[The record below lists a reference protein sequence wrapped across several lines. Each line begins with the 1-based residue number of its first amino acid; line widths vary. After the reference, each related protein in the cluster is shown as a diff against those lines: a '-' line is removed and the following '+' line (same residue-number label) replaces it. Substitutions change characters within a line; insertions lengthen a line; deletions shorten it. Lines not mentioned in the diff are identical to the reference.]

1 MLKRIFVFLISG
13 LVKLFSVFPV
23 LSFTSDEK
31 FGAFELN
38 LKDTVKEQ
46 LSKWRISLFQ
56 IMLGTSKLYLFTW
69 KREFDDNAQKFRIKF
84 NILKRL
90 SLEKI
95 FDRKEHISMIYD
107 KYYARLSGFET
118 SAGILE
124 KRLSAE
130 KESLCYH
137 IESEKNR
144 IESSDNKIVI
154 YTTVVLTVLPIIV
167 GLNFDYI
174 FELFVQNLVFTILF
188 CVAIY
193 AIFNVFLYFYQY
205 IKVGSYSMS
214 SFSDLKDTI
223 TGQLDSKIT
232 AQYYFDYQSLKSRAD
247 LFVSYVKNIQ
257 YWMISLLIVFIAIFS
272 YHKFITYDSIT
283 YDSTIQ
289 IISNNSNCIISNIEV
304 DKLTDPYSQSSI
316 KLTDIKRTV
325 QKKEAD
331 KLIIIINGKTDYEI
345 IKKELLL
352 FEDSFEIQY
361 VTDNELEVD
370 NAKILIYKGESVK

>member
-1 MLKRIFVFLISG
+1 MLKRIFVFLISS
-13 LVKLFSVFPV
+13 LVKIFSVFPV

-56 IMLGTSKLYLFTW
+56 IMLGTSKLYMFTW

-95 FDRKEHISMIYD
+95 FDRTEHISKIYD
-107 KYYARLSGFET
+107 DYYARLSGFET

-154 YTTVVLTVLPIIV
+154 YTTVALTVLPIIV

-174 FELFVQNLVFTILF
+174 FELFVQNWVFTILF

-232 AQYYFDYQSLKSRAD
+232 AQYYFDYQSLTSKAD

-257 YWMISLLIVFIAIFS
+257 YWMIGLLIVFIVIFS
-272 YHKFITYDSIT
+272 YHKFITYDS
-283 YDSTIQ
+283 SNR

-370 NAKILIYKGESVK
+370 NAKIVIYKGESVR

>member
-1 MLKRIFVFLISG
+1 MLKRIFVFLISS

-56 IMLGTSKLYLFTW
+56 IMLGASKLYLFTW
-69 KREFDDNAQKFRIKF
+69 KREFDDNTKKFRIKF
-84 NILKRL
+84 NILKHL

-95 FDRKEHISMIYD
+95 FDRKEHISKIYD

-118 SAGILE
+118 SSDILE

-154 YTTVVLTVLPIIV
+154 YTTVALTVLPIIV

-174 FELFVQNLVFTILF
+174 FELFVQNWVFTILF

-205 IKVGSYSMS
+205 IKVGSYNMS
-214 SFSDLKDTI
+214 SFSDLKNTI

-232 AQYYFDYQSLKSRAD
+232 AQYYFDYQSLKSKAD

-272 YHKFITYDSIT
+272 YHKFITYDST
-283 YDSTIQ
+283 NQ

-316 KLTDIKRTV
+316 KLTDVKRIV

-331 KLIIIINGKTDYEI
+331 KLIIIINGKTDCES

-370 NAKILIYKGESVK
+370 NAKIVIYKGESVK

>member
-1 MLKRIFVFLISG
+1 MLKRIFVFLISS

-95 FDRKEHISMIYD
+95 FDRKEHISMLYD

-154 YTTVVLTVLPIIV
+154 YTTVALTVLPIIV

-174 FELFVQNLVFTILF
+174 FELFVKNWVFTILF

-232 AQYYFDYQSLKSRAD
+232 AQYYFDYQSLKSKAD

-272 YHKFITYDSIT
+272 YHKFITYDST
-283 YDSTIQ
+283 NQ

-331 KLIIIINGKTDYEI
+331 KLIIIINGKTDYES

-370 NAKILIYKGESVK
+370 NAKIVIYKGESVK

>member
-1 MLKRIFVFLISG
+1 MLKRIFVFLISS

-56 IMLGTSKLYLFTW
+56 IMLGASKLYLFTW
-69 KREFDDNAQKFRIKF
+69 KREFDDNTKKFWIKF
-84 NILKRL
+84 NILKHL

-95 FDRKEHISMIYD
+95 FDRKEHISKIYD

-118 SAGILE
+118 SSDILE

-154 YTTVVLTVLPIIV
+154 YTTVALTVLPIIV

-174 FELFVQNLVFTILF
+174 FELFVQNWVFTILF

-205 IKVGSYSMS
+205 IKVGSYNMS
-214 SFSDLKDTI
+214 SFSDLKNTI

-232 AQYYFDYQSLKSRAD
+232 AQYYFDYQSLKSKAD

-272 YHKFITYDSIT
+272 YHKFITYDST
-283 YDSTIQ
+283 NQ

-316 KLTDIKRTV
+316 KLTDVKRIV

-331 KLIIIINGKTDYEI
+331 KLIIIINGKTDCES

-370 NAKILIYKGESVK
+370 NAKIVIYKGESVK

>member
-1 MLKRIFVFLISG
+1 MLKRIFVFLISS

-56 IMLGTSKLYLFTW
+56 IMLGASKLYLFTW
-69 KREFDDNAQKFRIKF
+69 KREFDDNTKKFRIKF

-95 FDRKEHISMIYD
+95 FDRKEHISKIYD

-118 SAGILE
+118 SSDILE

-154 YTTVVLTVLPIIV
+154 YTTVALTVLPIIV

-174 FELFVQNLVFTILF
+174 FELFVQNWVFTILF

-205 IKVGSYSMS
+205 IKVGSYNMS
-214 SFSDLKDTI
+214 SFSDLKNTI

-232 AQYYFDYQSLKSRAD
+232 AQYYFDYQSLKSKAD

-272 YHKFITYDSIT
+272 YHKFITYHS
-283 YDSTIQ
+283 SNQ

-316 KLTDIKRTV
+316 KLTDVKRIV
-325 QKKEAD
+325 QRKEAD
-331 KLIIIINGKTDYEI
+331 KLIIIINGKTDCES

-370 NAKILIYKGESVK
+370 NAKIVIYKGESVK

>member
-1 MLKRIFVFLISG
+1 MLKRIFVFLISS

-95 FDRKEHISMIYD
+95 FDRKEHISMLYD

-154 YTTVVLTVLPIIV
+154 YTTVALTVLPIIV

-174 FELFVQNLVFTILF
+174 FELFVKNWVFTILF

-232 AQYYFDYQSLKSRAD
+232 AQYYFDYQSLKSKAD

-272 YHKFITYDSIT
+272 YHKFITYHS
-283 YDSTIQ
+283 SNQ

-316 KLTDIKRTV
+316 KLTDVKRIV

-331 KLIIIINGKTDYEI
+331 KLIIIINGKTDCES

-370 NAKILIYKGESVK
+370 NAKIVIYKGESVK

>member
-1 MLKRIFVFLISG
+1 MLKRIFVFLISS
-13 LVKLFSVFPV
+13 LVKIFSVFPV

-56 IMLGTSKLYLFTW
+56 IMLGANKLYLFTW
-69 KREFDDNAQKFRIKF
+69 KREFDDNTKKFRIKF

-95 FDRKEHISMIYD
+95 FDRKEHISKIYD

-118 SAGILE
+118 SSDILE

-154 YTTVVLTVLPIIV
+154 YTTVALTVLPIIV

-174 FELFVQNLVFTILF
+174 FELFVQNWVFTILF

-232 AQYYFDYQSLKSRAD
+232 AQYYFDYQSLKSKAD

-272 YHKFITYDSIT
+272 YHKFIMYHS
-283 YDSTIQ
+283 SNQ

-316 KLTDIKRTV
+316 KLTDVKRIV

-331 KLIIIINGKTDYEI
+331 KLIIIINGKTDCES

-370 NAKILIYKGESVK
+370 NAKIVIYKGETVK

>member
-1 MLKRIFVFLISG
+1 MKPLQVFLRR
-13 LVKLFSVFPV
+13 
-23 LSFTSDEK
+23 DY
-31 FGAFELN
+31 
-38 LKDTVKEQ
+38 Q
-46 LSKWRISLFQ
+46 Q
-56 IMLGTSKLYLFTW
+56 
-69 KREFDDNAQKFRIKF
+69 
-84 NILKRL
+84 
-90 SLEKI
+90 
-95 FDRKEHISMIYD
+95 
-107 KYYARLSGFET
+107 
-118 SAGILE
+118 
-124 KRLSAE
+124 
-130 KESLCYH
+130 YH

-154 YTTVVLTVLPIIV
+154 YTTVALTVLPIIV

-174 FELFVQNLVFTILF
+174 FELFVQNWVFTILF

-214 SFSDLKDTI
+214 NFSDLKNTI
-223 TGQLDSKIT
+223 TKQLDSKIT
-232 AQYYFDYQSLKSRAD
+232 AQYYYDYQHLKSKAD

-257 YWMISLLIVFIAIFS
+257 YWMISLLIVFIAFFS
-272 YHKFITYDSIT
+272 YHKFITYDST
-283 YDSTIQ
+283 NQ

-304 DKLTDPYSQSSI
+304 DKFTDPYSQSSI

-325 QKKEAD
+325 QKKDAD

-370 NAKILIYKGESVK
+370 NAKIVIYKGGSVK

>member
-1 MLKRIFVFLISG
+1 MLKRIFVFLISS

-95 FDRKEHISMIYD
+95 FDRTEHISKIYD
-107 KYYARLSGFET
+107 DYYARLSGFET

-154 YTTVVLTVLPIIV
+154 YTTVALTVLPIIV

-174 FELFVQNLVFTILF
+174 FELFVQNWVFTILF

-232 AQYYFDYQSLKSRAD
+232 AQYYFDYQSLTSKAD

-257 YWMISLLIVFIAIFS
+257 YWMIGLLIVFIAIFS
-272 YHKFITYDSIT
+272 YHKFITYDST
-283 YDSTIQ
+283 NQ

-370 NAKILIYKGESVK
+370 NAKIVIYKGESVR

>member
-1 MLKRIFVFLISG
+1 MLKRIFVFLISS
-13 LVKLFSVFPV
+13 LMKLFSVFPV

-56 IMLGTSKLYLFTW
+56 IMLGASKLYLFTW
-69 KREFDDNAQKFRIKF
+69 KREFDDNTKKFRIKF

-95 FDRKEHISMIYD
+95 FDRKEHISKIYD

-118 SAGILE
+118 SSDILE

-154 YTTVVLTVLPIIV
+154 YTTVALTVLPIIV

-174 FELFVQNLVFTILF
+174 FELFVKNWVFTILF

-232 AQYYFDYQSLKSRAD
+232 AQYYFDYQSLKSKAD

-272 YHKFITYDSIT
+272 YHKFITYHS
-283 YDSTIQ
+283 SNQ

-316 KLTDIKRTV
+316 KLTDVKRIV

-331 KLIIIINGKTDYEI
+331 KLIIIINGKTDCES

-370 NAKILIYKGESVK
+370 NAKIVIYKGESVK

>member
-13 LVKLFSVFPV
+13 LVKLFFVFPV

-272 YHKFITYDSIT
+272 YHKFITYDST
-283 YDSTIQ
+283 NQ

-304 DKLTDPYSQSSI
+304 DNLTDPYSQSSI

>member
-1 MLKRIFVFLISG
+1 MLKRIFVFLISS

-95 FDRKEHISMIYD
+95 FDRKEHISMLYD

-154 YTTVVLTVLPIIV
+154 YTTVALTVLPIIV

-174 FELFVQNLVFTILF
+174 FELFVQNWVFTILF

-232 AQYYFDYQSLKSRAD
+232 AQYYFDYQSLKSKAD

-272 YHKFITYDSIT
+272 YHKFITYHS
-283 YDSTIQ
+283 SNQ

-316 KLTDIKRTV
+316 KLTDVKRIV

-331 KLIIIINGKTDYEI
+331 KLIIIINGKTDCES

-370 NAKILIYKGESVK
+370 NAKIVIYKGESVK

>member
-1 MLKRIFVFLISG
+1 MLKRIFVFLISS

-56 IMLGTSKLYLFTW
+56 IMLGASKLYLFTW
-69 KREFDDNAQKFRIKF
+69 KREFDDNTKKFRIKF

-95 FDRKEHISMIYD
+95 FDRKEHISKIYD

-118 SAGILE
+118 SSDILE

-154 YTTVVLTVLPIIV
+154 YTTVALTVLPIIV

-174 FELFVQNLVFTILF
+174 FELFVQNWVFTILF

-205 IKVGSYSMS
+205 IKVGSYNMS
-214 SFSDLKDTI
+214 SFSDLKNTI

-232 AQYYFDYQSLKSRAD
+232 AQYYFDYQSLKSKAD

-272 YHKFITYDSIT
+272 YHKFITYDST
-283 YDSTIQ
+283 NQ

-316 KLTDIKRTV
+316 KLTDVKRIV
-325 QKKEAD
+325 QRKEAD
-331 KLIIIINGKTDYEI
+331 KLIIIINGKTDCES

-370 NAKILIYKGESVK
+370 NAKIVIYKGESVK

>member
-1 MLKRIFVFLISG
+1 MLKRIFVFLISS
-13 LVKLFSVFPV
+13 LMKLFSVFPV

-95 FDRKEHISMIYD
+95 FDRKEHISKIYD
-107 KYYARLSGFET
+107 EYYARLSGFET

-154 YTTVVLTVLPIIV
+154 YTTVALTVLPIIV

-174 FELFVQNLVFTILF
+174 FELFVQNWVFTILF

-214 SFSDLKDTI
+214 SFSDLKNTI

-232 AQYYFDYQSLKSRAD
+232 AQYYFDYQSLKSKAD

-272 YHKFITYDSIT
+272 YHKFITYDST
-283 YDSTIQ
+283 NQ

-316 KLTDIKRTV
+316 KLTDVKRIV

-331 KLIIIINGKTDYEI
+331 KLIIIINGKTDCES

-370 NAKILIYKGESVK
+370 NAKIVIYKGESVK